1 MRKEW
6 DDIDQDTLRRLDQEL
21 DAASEMTPDQ
31 IREMMGVNAKGNVS
45 QSISNFTLAL
55 RGDPRLKGLIRYN
68 EFTERM
74 EVSEK
79 AFWYRD
85 SPAFTDTD
93 LAYIRQYLEDTY
105 GLNSEKS
112 LDSALRIAANEH
124 LYHPV
129 REYLESMQWDG
140 KPRIRFLL
148 HRFLGADTS
157 DLTYMIMK
165 TFLIG
170 AIMRVFHKGCKFEY
184 MLCLVGG
191 QGIGKSSFFRLLAV
205 KDDDIAA
212 VEAVDGVGHHT
223 AHFLKHVGE
232 FLRRLD
238 RTARIHAEQIFRN
251 VAAVVCHAL
260 QVADHAHVRGDSP
273 HIRPHRGLLN
283 HNVNAPLLQVCLG
296 GIDGVIMRHNL
307 AAQLR
312 IAAVKSL
319 DRLLDLQLHLT
330 PHRVNIFV
338 EAVEFPQKFCSG
350 CHFLPLPLSLN
361 HQPNLPVM

>member
-205 KDDDIAA
+205 KDEWYTDDLKKLDDENVYRKLQGHWIIEMGEMIATA
-212 VEAVDGVGHHT
+212 NAKSVEEIKS
-223 AHFLKHVGE
+223 FLSRMSDVYKVPYDRYPKDRQRQCVFGGTTNME
-232 FLRRLD
+232 QFLPLD
-238 RTARIHAEQIFRN
+238 RTGNRR
-251 VAAVVCHAL
+251 
-260 QVADHAHVRGDSP
+260 
-273 HIRPHRGLLN
+273 
-283 HNVNAPLLQVCLG
+283 
-296 GIDGVIMRHNL
+296 
-307 AAQLR
+307 
-312 IAAVKSL
+312 
-319 DRLLDLQLHLT
+319 
-330 PHRVNIFV
+330 
-338 EAVEFPQKFCSG
+338 
-350 CHFLPLPLSLN
+350 FLPNGGTYPGG
-361 HQPNLPVM
+361 